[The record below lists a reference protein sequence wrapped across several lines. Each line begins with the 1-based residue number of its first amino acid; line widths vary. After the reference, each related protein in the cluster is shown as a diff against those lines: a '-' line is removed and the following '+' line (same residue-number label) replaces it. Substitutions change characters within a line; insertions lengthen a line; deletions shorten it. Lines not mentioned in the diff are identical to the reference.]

1 MALLGGSS
9 RFTWR
14 RTEILRLHAGIET
27 HVGGVSLPS
36 NNDIELVGWDLVSM
50 SNMRSVAA
58 RIWVTAPVSFGANI
72 CAQWFAIKPFE
83 VMR

>member
-58 RIWVTAPVSFGANI
+58 RIRVTAPVSFGAKI